1 MKILNKYRFIRGG
14 GGGSDP
20 PIPALQPPPDNQN
33 VLKSISITHCVD
45 ALCEGPIYGLV
56 DQFGKKVYG
65 LDMLKGIYLNK
76 LPAMNA
82 AGEYNFR
89 NILMEINLG
98 TENQKPLVN
107 FNKVYI
113 YKPANFKLLGKIDP
127 TERDIRPNGGP
138 LSNPNV
144 ERRDFSAWAQNAG
157 GWPNEPQDPFVYVHH
172 IRNKD
177 VRKLQIAFVIEQL
190 SDTVSEGP
198 EKGKGG
204 KMGMNQR
211 SRIELVLRYGIEG
224 AKTVSAKTII
234 IDGLVLSPYAYMV
247 GEEEPNV
254 NGSAGSSVNPGTLK
268 DFLYNKFGAPSG
280 GLGGALRFYSRIA
293 NAAVSDEEF
302 RKMVYQ
308 QPA

>member
-14 GGGSDP
+14 GGSDP
-20 PIPALQPPPDNQN
+20 PIPALVPPPDNQN

-98 TENQKPLVN
+98 TENQKPLAN

-113 YKPANFKLLGKIDP
+113 YRPANFKLLGKIDP
-127 TERDIRPNGGP
+127 TERDIRPNNGP
-138 LSNPNV
+138 LSNRNV

-190 SDTVSEGP
+190 SDTVSEGSG
-198 EKGKGG
+198 KGKAD

-211 SRIELVLRYGIEG
+211 SRMELVLRYGIEG
-224 AKTVSAKTII
+224 SKTFSTKTVI

-247 GEEEPNV
+247 GEEEPSV
-254 NGSAGSSVNPGTLK
+254 NGSAGSSANPSTFK

-280 GLGGALRFYSRIA
+280 GFGGTLRWAVRTA
-293 NAAVSDEEF
+293 NALATDEDL
-302 RKMVYQ
+302 RKMIYQ
-308 QPA
+308 QPV

>member
-1 MKILNKYRFIRGG
+1 MKILNKYRFIRGAKG
-14 GGGSDP
+14 GDA
-20 PIPALQPPPDNQN
+20 PIPALVPPPDNQN

-98 TENQKPLVN
+98 TENQKPLAN

-113 YKPANFKLLGKIDP
+113 YRPANFKLLGKIDP
-127 TERDIRPNGGP
+127 TERDIRPNNGP
-138 LSNPNV
+138 LSNRNV

-190 SDTVSEGP
+190 SDTVSEGSD
-198 EKGKGG
+198 KGKAG

-211 SRIELVLRYGIEG
+211 SRMELVLRYGIEG
-224 AKTVSAKTII
+224 SKTFSTKTVI

-247 GEEEPNV
+247 GEEEPSV
-254 NGSAGSSVNPGTLK
+254 NGSAGSSANPSTFK

-280 GLGGALRFYSRIA
+280 GFGGTLRWAARTA
-293 NAAVSDEEF
+293 NALATDEDL
-302 RKMVYQ
+302 RKMIYQ
-308 QPA
+308 QPV